1 MTPLGLDT
9 PRQPSQGLRRP
20 SMDRSAATAPPATT
34 LSVVLIE
41 AAPSGSA
48 PDCLQR
54 ALAQG
59 LIAEIVRAVGPF
71 EGLFG
76 AFADAVGRCTGD
88 LVLAVTPDMHM
99 PDEAWPA
106 VALAAREHPDAEAF
120 TLNLQG
126 LDPDPAW
133 RGRRCRSHERN
144 LESLRFAN
152 LLAPG
157 AFVARRSAMQ
167 AALAELPADIGAD
180 WWRALTG
187 RIAASAH
194 VADIDTTLTRSRRL
208 AGEPAYPSFAAPSP
222 RRPRVLVLGQIEVSA
237 SLYFDFLESSPE
249 VSVAFR
255 PLTRLG
261 MDAQHLAAADLVIL
275 VRELHRFW
283 DEGVIALLT
292 AVGVPFVYF
301 TDDNFLALQAE
312 GGASRFYSPRRMR
325 RALAAAAEVWTST
338 EALAAAHQPLHRDVR
353 VWGPVLDPVLQAPP
367 RAPGDI
373 LTVAV
378 AGGDF
383 RLAGLDGDPIGRLQA
398 ISEARDLRL
407 VVTQSAAKAL
417 APALTRAE
425 IVALPMERSFRQFV
439 RRWRRY
445 APDVLLHPAGATT
458 NAPFKCPT
466 AVIVAGYLGAVPV
479 VADEPAYDG
488 WGEADGVI
496 RLGDEAEGLSRAAGA
511 AHDPAWR
518 GEIGGRLASALAARF
533 HPRGRAALLE
543 AVIAGERPN
552 RQGAGRRGSA
562 DAVLASPSFSRRRAE
577 LSLARATRWV
587 RALAAP

>member
-1 MTPLGLDT
+1 
-9 PRQPSQGLRRP
+9 
-20 SMDRSAATAPPATT
+20 MDRPAAATAPLATT

-41 AAPSGSA
+41 PAPSALA
-48 PDCLQR
+48 PDCLER
-54 ALAQG
+54 ALQQG
-59 LIAEIVRAVGPF
+59 RIAEIVRAVGPF
-71 EGLFG
+71 ESLAV
-76 AFADAVGRCTGD
+76 AFAAAVGRCSGD
-88 LVLAVTPDMHM
+88 LVLAVTPDMHLS
-99 PDEAWPA
+99 DEAWPA
-106 VALAAREHPDAEAF
+106 VAEAVRAQPDADAF

-126 LDPDPAW
+126 LEPDPAW

-157 AFVARRSAMQ
+157 AFVARRGAMQ
-167 AALAELPADIGAD
+167 AALAALPADVGAD

-187 RIAASAH
+187 RIAAATQ
-194 VADIDTTLTRSRRL
+194 VVDIDTTLTRSRRL
-208 AGEPAYPSFAAPSP
+208 AGEPAYPSFAAPSH

-261 MDAQHLAAADLVIL
+261 MDAAHLAGADLVIL

-283 DEGVIALLT
+283 DEGVIAFLT

-312 GGASRFYSPRRMR
+312 GEASRFYSPDRMR
-325 RALAAAAEVWTST
+325 RALVGAAEVWTST
-338 EALAAAHQPLHRDVR
+338 EALAAAHRPLHLQVR
-353 VWGPVLDPVLQAPP
+353 VWGPVLDPVLRAPP
-367 RAPGDI
+367 RAPSDI

-383 RLAGLDGDPIGRLQA
+383 RLAGLGGGPVERLRA
-398 ISEARDLRL
+398 ISESQDLRM

-417 APALTRAE
+417 APALPRADV
-425 IVALPMERSFRQFV
+425 VALPMERSFRQFV

-458 NAPFKCPT
+458 NAPYKCPT
-466 AVIVAGYLGAVPV
+466 AVIVAGYFGAVPV

-488 WGEADGVI
+488 WDEADGVI
-496 RLGDEAEGLSRAAGA
+496 RLGVEAGGLARVAGA
-511 AHDPAWR
+511 ALDAAWR
-518 GEIGGRLASALAARF
+518 GDMGARLAAALAARF

-543 AVIAGERPN
+543 AVIGRARPDRQSSDLRGEAG
-552 RQGAGRRGSA
+552 
-562 DAVLASPSFSRRRAE
+562 AVLASPGFSRRRAE
-577 LSLARATRWV
+577 LRLARATRWV
-587 RALAAP
+587 RALAEP